1 MSAVAHLVR
10 TYHTQV
16 PCALSAHAIA
26 SISQSK
32 SYQDTHPTQPHH
44 GGAQARLSAGMRKG
58 RWGRSGVTPPTTVRS
73 ETYHVKTQSE
83 PFLDLQG
90 VVGLLII
97 RVRVGSCLVSMFAC
111 DKGEIGDGW

>member
-16 PCALSAHAIA
+16 PCALSAHAVA

-32 SYQDTHPTQPHH
+32 SYQTRTPPNHTTAALRPVCPQ
-44 GGAQARLSAGMRKG
+44 GCAIAM
-58 RWGRSGVTPPTTVRS
+58 GRSGVTPPTVRH